1 MNEDKAGLI
10 VNSIRVAVLEL
21 IGERVPIAR
30 DSLADKLEHN
40 RRETRNVIG
49 KGAKKD
55 AADMVRKEV

>member
-10 VNSIRVAVLEL
+10 VNAIRVAVLEL
-21 IGERVPIAR
+21 IGERLPITR

-49 KGAKKD
+49 KGAKRD
-55 AADMVRKEV
+55 AAEMVRKEV